1 MTYPLS
7 MILRRFVPAPGLL
20 LTGLLLLLLHTGMQ
34 DAHARTP
41 VQADHFQARSIRVAD
56 RAISMRDAINRVR
69 QQTGGRVLDAQDAG
83 DHYLVKVLTP
93 QGVVRVFQVDA
104 STGAIR

>member
-1 MTYPLS
+1 MAYPLS
-7 MILRRFVPAPGLL
+7 MMLRRVVPAPGLL
-20 LTGLLLLLLHTGMQ
+20 LTRLLLLLVLTGMQ
-34 DAHARTP
+34 HAQARMP
-41 VQADHFQARSIRVAD
+41 VQADHFQPRSIRVAD

-83 DHYLVKVLTP
+83 DHYRVKVLTP